1 MNLRGS
7 GELRHAT
14 PRTVSWRKTISGR
27 FSMQRP
33 RGVTAIAVLFSAAA
47 LYLGTIAVVKLL
59 APESISLMSGS
70 PLMYG
75 LELAGPY
82 MALLIGCVYGVVAWG
97 LFGVRNWARWIAM
110 LIVALSITPLVAK
123 ISQAELGIQIFWY
136 GLQIAVRAAAAWYLA
151 QAPSVLDAFTKK

>member
-1 MNLRGS
+1 
-7 GELRHAT
+7 
-14 PRTVSWRKTISGR
+14 
-27 FSMQRP
+27 MQRP